1 MVRAFLPGMK
11 KRNEGH
17 IVATSSVAAFT
28 CAANIVPYAATKYG
42 VTGKKLN
49 NKYFFSSFQGEENKI
64 IKDNLIL
71 VLTIR
76 R

>member
-1 MVRAFLPGMK
+1 MIRAFLPAMQ

-42 VTGKKLN
+42 VTGKTIIINLKLN
-49 NKYFFSSFQGEENKI
+49 FTHNMPITCTFIYYI
-64 IKDNLIL
+64 M
-71 VLTIR
+71 IR
-76 R
+76 